1 MGDACGALVLIF
13 DIFTPLTLIIQP
25 FRGLPLPDK
34 IGDRITF
41 GANYYTVF
49 HRGAASMLTKIYN
62 G

>member
-49 HRGAASMLTKIYN
+49 HRGAA
-62 G
+62 